1 MSLDCALK
9 IGWSRIAE
17 NAEDKRSKPANLKN
31 HPVKPLPPCVRPYL
45 PVSCSTHS
53 THKKIRSKK
62 HMPPLPKNPRNILIR
77 STNWIGDAIM
87 TTPAVRSI
95 RRNFPEAK
103 ITLLALPWV
112 ADVFRACPHIDH
124 IFIYDKQGR
133 HQGVRGKLRLAA
145 DLRQENYDLTILLQ
159 NAFEAAL
166 ITFLAR
172 IPVRGGYITD
182 GRALLLTHRVRK
194 HPEIKTKHQ
203 VHYYQEMLE
212 GLGLQRSE
220 NSLELFF
227 DPVAMQEADA
237 LLKEALQGEKVPV
250 IGLNPGA
257 AYGPAKRWPA
267 AKYAELAGRL
277 VAATGGL
284 IVIFGTAADQEAAA
298 EIAAAAGERVLDLT
312 GRTTLAQALA
322 CIARCSVFVTNDS
335 GLMHVAAALNT
346 PLVAVFGSTDH
357 IATGPFSEQATV
369 VRRPIECSPCMKTHC
384 SEGHFQCMEAITVQ
398 EVEQAATAWLD
409 RQIRENQPP
418 SASSPR

>member
-1 MSLDCALK
+1 M
-9 IGWSRIAE
+9 
-17 NAEDKRSKPANLKN
+17 
-31 HPVKPLPPCVRPYL
+31 LP
-45 PVSCSTHS
+45 
-53 THKKIRSKK
+53 I
-62 HMPPLPKNPRNILIR
+62 PKNAHNILIR

-112 ADVFRACPHIDH
+112 ADVFSACPHIDQ
-124 IFIYDKQGR
+124 IFIYERQGR
-133 HQGVRGKLRLAA
+133 HQGLRGKLRLAA
-145 DLRQENYDLTILLQ
+145 ELRQENYDLTILLQ

-172 IPVRGGYITD
+172 IPVRGGYTTD
-182 GRALLLTHRVRK
+182 GRGLLLTHGVRK
-194 HPEIKTKHQ
+194 HPAIKTKHQ

-220 NSLELFF
+220 NSLELFL
-227 DPVAMQEADA
+227 DPAAEQDADA
-237 LLKEALQGEKVPV
+237 LIKEALQGETRDDIPI

-257 AYGPAKRWPA
+257 AYGPAKCWPA

-277 VAATGGL
+277 SDKTGGL

-298 EIAAAAGERVLDLT
+298 EISATSGKRVLDLT
-312 GRTTLAQALA
+312 GKTTLAQALA

-357 IATGPFSEQATV
+357 IATGPYSEQATI
-369 VRRPIECSPCMKTHC
+369 VRRPVECSPCMKTHC
-384 SEGHFQCMEAITVQ
+384 PKGHFQCMEGITVE
-398 EVEQAATAWLD
+398 EVEQAALQWLS
-409 RQIRENQPP
+409 QKV
-418 SASSPR
+418 

>member
-1 MSLDCALK
+1 
-9 IGWSRIAE
+9 
-17 NAEDKRSKPANLKN
+17 
-31 HPVKPLPPCVRPYL
+31 
-45 PVSCSTHS
+45 
-53 THKKIRSKK
+53 
-62 HMPPLPKNPRNILIR
+62 MPPIPKNASNILIR

-95 RRNFPEAK
+95 RCNFPEAK

-133 HQGVRGKLRLAA
+133 HQGLRGKLRLAGE
-145 DLRQENYDLTILLQ
+145 LRQENYDLTILLQ

-172 IPVRGGYITD
+172 IPVRGGYTTD
-182 GRALLLTHRVRK
+182 GRGLLLTHGVRK
-194 HPEIKTKHQ
+194 HPEIGTKHQ
-203 VHYYQEMLE
+203 VHYYQEMVE

-220 NSLELFF
+220 NSLELFL
-227 DPVAMQEADA
+227 DSAAEQEADA
-237 LLKEALQGEKVPV
+237 LIKEALQGEQADDIPI

-257 AYGPAKRWPA
+257 AYGPAKCWPV

-277 VAATGGL
+277 ANNTGGL

-298 EIAAAAGERVLDLT
+298 EIRAAAGERVLDLT
-312 GRTTLAQALA
+312 GKTTLAQALA
-322 CIARCSVFVTNDS
+322 CIDRCSVFVTNDS

-357 IATGPFSEQATV
+357 IATGPYSEQATV
-369 VRRPIECSPCMKTHC
+369 VRRPVECSPCMQTHC
-384 SEGHFQCMEAITVQ
+384 PKGHFQCMEGITVE
-398 EVEQAATAWLD
+398 EVEQAALQWLD
-409 RQIRENQPP
+409 SLTPP
-418 SASSPR
+418 AS

>member
-1 MSLDCALK
+1 
-9 IGWSRIAE
+9 
-17 NAEDKRSKPANLKN
+17 
-31 HPVKPLPPCVRPYL
+31 
-45 PVSCSTHS
+45 
-53 THKKIRSKK
+53 
-62 HMPPLPKNPRNILIR
+62 MPPIPKNARNILIR

-112 ADVFRACPHIDH
+112 ADVFSACPHIDH

-133 HQGVRGKLRLAA
+133 HQGLRGKLRLAA
-145 DLRQENYDLTILLQ
+145 DLRQQNYDLTILLQ

-172 IPVRGGYITD
+172 IPVRGGYTTD
-182 GRALLLTHRVRK
+182 GRGLLLTHGVRK
-194 HPEIKTKHQ
+194 HPEIGTKHQ
-203 VHYYQEMLE
+203 VHYYQEMVE

-220 NSLELFF
+220 NSLELFL
-227 DPVAMQEADA
+227 DPTAEQDADA
-237 LLKEALQGEKVPV
+237 LIKEALQGEKADDIPI

-257 AYGPAKRWPA
+257 AYGPAKCWPV
-267 AKYAELAGRL
+267 AKYAKLAGHL
-277 VAATGGL
+277 SKKTGGL

-298 EIAAAAGERVLDLT
+298 EISATAGERVLDLT
-312 GRTTLAQALA
+312 GKTTLAQALA

-357 IATGPFSEQATV
+357 IATGPYSEQATV
-369 VRRPIECSPCMKTHC
+369 VRRPVECSPCMKTHC
-384 SEGHFQCMEAITVQ
+384 PKGHFQCMEGITVE
-398 EVEQAATAWLD
+398 EVEQAALQWLD
-409 RQIRENQPP
+409 NLTPP
-418 SASSPR
+418 AS